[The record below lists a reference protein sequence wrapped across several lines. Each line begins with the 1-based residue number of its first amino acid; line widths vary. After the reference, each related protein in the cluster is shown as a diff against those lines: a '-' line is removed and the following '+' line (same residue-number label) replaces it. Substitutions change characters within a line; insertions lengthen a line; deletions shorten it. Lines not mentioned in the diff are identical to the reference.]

1 MRRLNMLFFHLYN
14 SKVTQGERKTKDGM
28 ILKLAAATSLHNLRE
43 MESWKRRLHRLLYS
57 TTGSEVITGAGDGIT
72 TCIKIQDSKLELG
85 LYLNKHCMES
95 HILVV

>member
-28 ILKLAAATSLHNLRE
+28 ILKLAAATFLHNLRE

-57 TTGSEVITGAGDGIT
+57 TTGSEVITGAGDIT
-72 TCIKIQDSKLELG
+72 VSRHASRFKIQ
-85 LYLNKHCMES
+85 N
-95 HILVV
+95 